1 MNGLKTWAGTQIKSL
16 MPGGIL
22 EEADIKQMVEN
33 LVQLDSASID
43 LEISGLLDISQK
55 EVKKFI
61 KEFIERVEQT
71 RKQEDKAIK

>member
-1 MNGLKTWAGTQIKSL
+1 
-16 MPGGIL
+16 
-22 EEADIKQMVEN
+22 MVSN

-61 KEFIERVEQT
+61 REFIERVELT
-71 RKQEDKAIK
+71 RKQETKAIKSKTETKAV

>member
-1 MNGLKTWAGTQIKSL
+1 
-16 MPGGIL
+16 
-22 EEADIKQMVEN
+22 MVSN

-61 KEFIERVEQT
+61 REFIERVELT
-71 RKQEDKAIK
+71 RKQEVKAIKSKTETKAV

>member
-1 MNGLKTWAGTQIKSL
+1 

-22 EEADIKQMVEN
+22 EDADIKQMVSN

-71 RKQEDKAIK
+71 RKHSAKAI

>member
-1 MNGLKTWAGTQIKSL
+1 
-16 MPGGIL
+16 
-22 EEADIKQMVEN
+22 MVLN

-61 KEFIERVEQT
+61 REFIERVELT
-71 RKQEDKAIK
+71 RKQETKAIKSKTETKAV

>member
-1 MNGLKTWAGTQIKSL
+1 
-16 MPGGIL
+16 
-22 EEADIKQMVEN
+22 MVSN

-61 KEFIERVEQT
+61 REFIERVEFT
-71 RKQEDKAIK
+71 RKQETKAIKSKTETKAV